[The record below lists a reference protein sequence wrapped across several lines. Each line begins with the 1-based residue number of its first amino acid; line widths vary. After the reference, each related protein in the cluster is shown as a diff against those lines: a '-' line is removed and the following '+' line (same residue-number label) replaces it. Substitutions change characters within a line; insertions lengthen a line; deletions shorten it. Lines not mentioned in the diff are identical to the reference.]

1 MMAEETF
8 IVKLTNV
15 LSGQFFLSLKQTNK
29 EMNKQQN
36 DSLLSVARACSVAKA
51 SGVKVNMT

>member
-1 MMAEETF
+1 MAVETF
-8 IVKLTNV
+8 TVKLTNV